1 MRIPG
6 RFAANVAWLFT
17 DLPWP
22 DRFAAARAAG
32 FGTVE
37 FPWPE
42 DPAGTA
48 EAVAGA
54 GVRVAMLNMPAG
66 NLATGERGWPN
77 DPARTDEWRAAFT
90 QALGLAGSVSCP
102 VINVLAGNLVD
113 GVTRDRQWTCLQD
126 NLKWALPIARQ
137 AGVTLVTELLNRQ
150 ENPRYLLTT
159 LDDAELML
167 ERLGRLG
174 WRLQLDTYHLG
185 RTESGVAAA
194 LRRAGPWVG
203 HLQVADLPGR
213 HEPGTGIIDWR
224 AVGGALRDIGY
235 EGAIGLE
242 YAPSAG
248 TAESLD
254 WIERIGLVRTG

>member
-32 FGTVE
+32 FGAVE

-42 DPAGTA
+42 DPARTA
-48 EAVAGA
+48 EAVASA

-102 VINVLAGNLVD
+102 VINVLAGNVVD
-113 GVTRDRQWTCLQD
+113 GVARDRQWTCLQD